1 MKEVNF
7 WWRQFLVNRA
17 NEVISVI
24 VRVGMWLYSS
34 GIFNCCSA
42 FKKEYLCWQGLK
54 GKLFKALQLCIGCVK
69 NIKAFL
75 SLCIALKVCG
85 CRGKGGFSSL

>member
-1 MKEVNF
+1 MKEVKF

-17 NEVISVI
+17 SEVISVI

-34 GIFNCCSA
+34 EIFNCYLA

-54 GKLFKALQLCIGCVK
+54 GSCSRHCSFVLDVLKTSKLSYHFVLP
-69 NIKAFL
+69 
-75 SLCIALKVCG
+75 
-85 CRGKGGFSSL
+85 